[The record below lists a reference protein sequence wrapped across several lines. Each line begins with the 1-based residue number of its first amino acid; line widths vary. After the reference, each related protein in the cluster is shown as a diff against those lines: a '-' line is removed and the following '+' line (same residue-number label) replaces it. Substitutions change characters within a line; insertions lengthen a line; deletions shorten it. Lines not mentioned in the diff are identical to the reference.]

1 MAQDKN
7 IDWKK
12 HETAFSA
19 LLKDLGEDPTRDG
32 LLKTPDRHIK
42 SLQFL
47 TSGYDVDVA
56 SILNKALFDVEY
68 KDMIIVRDIAFFSLC
83 EHHILPFQG
92 RVHVGYIPSEKV
104 VGLSK
109 IPRLVDAF
117 ARRLQVQERMTH
129 QIAQTIQEVLAPEGV
144 GVVIEASHMCM
155 MMRGVEKRES
165 YTTTSSM
172 QGSFN
177 QAHTRQE
184 FLNLVHSPR
193 KWD

>member
-1 MAQDKN
+1 MTRDKKV
-7 IDWKK
+7 DWKQ
-12 HETAFSA
+12 HEANFSA
-19 LLKDLGEDPTRDG
+19 LLKDLGEDPSRDG
-32 LLKTPDRHIK
+32 LLKTPDRYLK
-42 SLQFL
+42 SMQFL
-47 TSGYDVDVA
+47 TSGYDKDVA
-56 SILNKALFDVEY
+56 GILNKALFDVEY

-83 EHHILPFQG
+83 EHHVLPFQG
-92 RVHVGYIPSEKV
+92 RVHVGYIPSQKV

-129 QIAQTIQEVLAPEGV
+129 QIAQTIQEVLGPEGV

-172 QGSFN
+172 QGSFH
-177 QAHTRQE
+177 QPQTRQE